1 MGHYFSYNVIRSFL
15 NCQSEVRIFGVKNEI
30 FNLNINIAKI
40 LKLFAVSDIIKK
52 KTKERYHEKNRFVY

>member
-1 MGHYFSYNVIRSFL
+1 MGHHFSYNVIRRFL

-40 LKLFAVSDIIKK
+40 LKLFAVGDIIKK
-52 KTKERYHEKNRFVY
+52 NKGELS